1 MITVHAI
8 TGDEKQRAWTYAAF
22 SVTLCLLNT
31 LLLVRVSYAQRMFET
46 ALAGKEQGVVPVF
59 PDVISNLVSGTAE
72 WIQHNAW
79 A

>member
-1 MITVHAI
+1 MITSNGI

-46 ALAGKEQGVVPVF
+46 ALAGKEQGVVPAF
-59 PDVISNLVSGTAE
+59 PTSVATALLSL
-72 WIQHNAW
+72 IQ
-79 A
+79 